1 MNTILC
7 PHCGE
12 TVELSHAFKAQYEQE
27 IINREGEKHKKAI
40 EDAKKQAL
48 DESSKK
54 ITEQFEV
61 KLKIA
66 SENELANQLRNK
78 ELLEL
83 VTQLNKDLNDA
94 KKQKEEVRLEM
105 QKTLALEEDKIR
117 HDAQKKAELE
127 QHGKIAE
134 KDKQLMSVMKELE
147 DAKRKLQQ
155 GSQQTQ
161 GEAFEL
167 EFENMLRLQ
176 YGNDVITPV
185 GKGIKGGD
193 IIQEVWDKRGNLA
206 GKILWELKNT
216 KTWSEGW
223 VDKLK
228 TDQRSINAEEAV
240 LISEI
245 LPTDMKVAGFRNG
258 IWVTRQEFVL
268 SLADTLRAKLI
279 QLYYVRQSVEG
290 KDEKMNILFSY
301 LSGTEFK
308 HRIEAIIESFTG
320 MQTEIEKEKRYFS
333 NKWARDEKNIRQ
345 VIDNTFGMHGDLKGI
360 IGGVLPQI
368 KGLDNL
374 ELESGPMEKG
384 EVSQMDLLDQD

>member
-12 TVELSHAFKAQYEQE
+12 KVELSHAFKAQYEQE
-27 IINREGEKHKKAI
+27 IITREGEKHKKAI

-54 ITEQFEV
+54 IAEQFEV

-94 KKQKEEVRLEM
+94 KKQKEDVKLEM

-245 LPTDMKVAGFRNG
+245 LPSDMKVAGFRNG

-308 HRIEAIIESFTG
+308 HRIEAIIESFSG

-374 ELESGPMEKG
+374 ELESGSVEKR